1 MEERDPRWRAGPKGQ
16 GSRPMGQNG
25 KGTMQAPL
33 SAEEARLASLLA
45 EGRATH
51 EIATAFGIAEQEL
64 HTRLSVL
71 QSKLGEAAPQRL

>member
-1 MEERDPRWRAGPKGQ
+1 
-16 GSRPMGQNG
+16 
-25 KGTMQAPL
+25 MQAPL